1 MSSKNNPQEIGTPVS
16 HIQYHEGVLKFRN
29 KMQMFKQIV
38 ISFAIISSF
47 IINIIIVPHPNTV
60 SYTLYFVV
68 SLVATAPFLAVFS
81 WIKWRRE
88 RMERAK
94 SEGDSMSL
102 SSGRDAPDLELGLV
116 GTQDGES
123 GKADGKLVEVVVPQ
137 EMDDEELPGDKSP

>member
-1 MSSKNNPQEIGTPVS
+1 
-16 HIQYHEGVLKFRN
+16 
-29 KMQMFKQIV
+29 
-38 ISFAIISSF
+38 
-47 IINIIIVPHPNTV
+47 
-60 SYTLYFVV
+60 
-68 SLVATAPFLAVFS
+68 
-81 WIKWRRE
+81 
-88 RMERAK
+88 MERAK